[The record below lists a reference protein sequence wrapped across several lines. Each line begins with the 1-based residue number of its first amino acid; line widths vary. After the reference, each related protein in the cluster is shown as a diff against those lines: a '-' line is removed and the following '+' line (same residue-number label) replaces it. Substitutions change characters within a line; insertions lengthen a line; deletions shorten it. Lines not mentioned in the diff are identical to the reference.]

1 MSELASAAIID
12 WRSSQVK
19 DFTRSE
25 LFARTFAEGMDLVE
39 EAAAYLDGVGRHDSK
54 LLSRNRALAYASQSM
69 RLTTRLMQV
78 ASWLLVQRSVRDGE
92 MTTTDARQ
100 DRYRLGDIGIEQ
112 PKDLETEDLPAG
124 LIDLLERSERLYGHV
139 LHLDRRMYMEPEM
152 ITQSRANPVLSQFQR
167 LNDAFKAKE

>member
-39 EAAAYLDGVGRHDSK
+39 EAAAYLDGVGRHDSR
-54 LLSRNRALAYASQSM
+54 LLSRNRALAYANQSM

-100 DRYRLGDIGIEQ
+100 DRYRLRDEPVEQ
-112 PKDLETEDLPAG
+112 IKSLEAEELPAG
-124 LIDLLERSERLYGHV
+124 LIDLLQRSERLYGHV
-139 LHLDRRMYMEPEM
+139 LHLDRRMYLEPE
-152 ITQSRANPVLSQFQR
+152 IVTQSRANPVLSQFER
-167 LNDAFKAKE
+167 LNAAFGTKE